1 MGEDGGAAAAERT
14 MSEMLAGDIEL
25 LAAIFG
31 KTPEEQAA
39 EMGIEY
45 APSLGRRRKENR
57 AERESMTKLQA
68 AVLDAHRAVEREQR
82 VALDRCKTDQQR
94 RDCIRAYA
102 DYTRMLTEE
111 VSQTHGT
118 LASRSRSLLD

>member
-1 MGEDGGAAAAERT
+1 
-14 MSEMLAGDIEL
+14 MSKISAGDIEL

-31 KTPEEQAA
+31 TTPEQKAA
-39 EMGIEY
+39 EMGLDY

-57 AERESMTKLQA
+57 AQRETMTKLQA

-82 VALDRCKTDQQR
+82 VALDRCKTDRQQ

-102 DYTRMLTEE
+102 DYTRMLTDQL
-111 VSQTHGT
+111 SQTHAT
-118 LASRSRSLLD
+118 LASRLRPLLD